1 MSRRPK
7 LPSQNLKR
15 TVLLGGRKTSVGL
28 EDAFWQATKEIA
40 RLRNIPIYK
49 LVAAINAEREH
60 INLSSAIRLYV
71 LNHYRR
77 LAVAR
82 VER

>member
-1 MSRRPK
+1 MSYRPK

-71 LNHYRR
+71 LDHYRR
-77 LAVAR
+77 LAEAK

>member
-71 LNHYRR
+71 LDHYRR
-77 LAVAR
+77 LAEAK

>member
-1 MSRRPK
+1 MSCRPK

-71 LNHYRR
+71 LDHYRR
-77 LAVAR
+77 LAEAK